1 VTFAARILATAATD
15 HVAYFDTTIDDD
27 DLD

>member
-1 VTFAARILATAATD
+1 VTFAARILLSTPTD